1 MNQNEFEKKIH
12 EAFRKVGREAPVASR
27 DTGFVDQLA
36 ELKRRKAKRDN
47 LIGRPPK
54 PPRAVF
60 VGTTI
65 KIRHLGKDH
74 STGIKL
80 SPSIDVGD
88 ALILAEAKH
97 RIGADETKR
106 GKRRIEE

>member
-1 MNQNEFEKKIH
+1 MNQNEFETVIQ
-12 EAFRKVGREAPVASR
+12 EALRKVGKEAPVASR
-27 DTGFVDQLA
+27 DTGFVDLLA
-36 ELKRRKAKRDN
+36 EIKGRKAKRHN
-47 LIGRPPK
+47 LIGPPK
-54 PPRAVF
+54 PPRAVL

-80 SPSIDVGD
+80 SPGIDVGD
-88 ALILAEAKH
+88 ALILAKVKH